1 MDVNTS
7 YRYKA
12 INTTSYNSLAA
23 YIATVPPTASVTAT
37 LHPGLSTIVVSGNF
51 VADVNR
57 FIDEENLEFHINPI
71 AVHAE
76 NLGEV
81 IDNETTDAAT
91 LRKIIYSMMEKK
103 RQSDEQH
110 EEEAKSLHSDLLK
123 CEDDLFKCEAD
134 LLEAQRLRDSYRE
147 QWARCRAELTRV
159 RKQVEAIAVMQ
170 QSIFPKK

>member
-23 YIATVPPTASVTAT
+23 YIATVPPTAAVTAT
-37 LHPGLSTIVVSGNF
+37 LHPALSTIVVSGNF

-57 FIDEENLEFHINPI
+57 FIDEENL
-71 AVHAE
+71 
-76 NLGEV
+76 GEV
-81 IDNETTDAAT
+81 IDNEITDAAT

-103 RQSDEQH
+103 RQSDEMH
-110 EEEAKSLHSDLLK
+110 DNIVKSLS
-123 CEDDLFKCEAD
+123 DDLEKTEAE

>member
-123 CEDDLFKCEAD
+123 CEDDL
-134 LLEAQRLRDSYRE
+134 LEAQRLRDSYRE

>member
-23 YIATVPPTASVTAT
+23 YIATVPPTAAVTAT
-37 LHPGLSTIVVSGNF
+37 LHPALSTIVVSGNF

-71 AVHAE
+71 AIHDE

-81 IDNETTDAAT
+81 IDNEITDAAT

-103 RQSDEQH
+103 RQSDEMH
-110 EEEAKSLHSDLLK
+110 DNIVKSLS
-123 CEDDLFKCEAD
+123 DDLEKNEAE

>member
-71 AVHAE
+71 AIHDE

-81 IDNETTDAAT
+81 IDNEITDAAT

-103 RQSDEQH
+103 RQSDEMH
-110 EEEAKSLHSDLLK
+110 DNIVKSLS
-123 CEDDLFKCEAD
+123 DDLEKTEAD

>member
-37 LHPGLSTIVVSGNF
+37 LHPALSTIVVSGNF

-110 EEEAKSLHSDLLK
+110 EEEAKSPHS
-123 CEDDLFKCEAD
+123 DLFKCEAD

>member
-23 YIATVPPTASVTAT
+23 YIATVPPTAAVTAT
-37 LHPGLSTIVVSGNF
+37 LHPALSTIVVSGNF

-91 LRKIIYSMMEKK
+91 LRKIIY
-103 RQSDEQH
+103 Q
-110 EEEAKSLHSDLLK
+110 
-123 CEDDLFKCEAD
+123 
-134 LLEAQRLRDSYRE
+134 LLEEKRAMAETHKSVLDDITKQCDSAKENRDMYQKWYYE
-147 QWARCRAELTRV
+147 TKQGADRV
-159 RKQVEAIAVMQ
+159 KSQVKAIAVLVN
-170 QSIFPKK
+170 SIFPED

>member
-23 YIATVPPTASVTAT
+23 YIAAVPPTASVTAT

-81 IDNETTDAAT
+81 IDNEITDAAT

-123 CEDDLFKCEAD
+123 CEAD
-134 LLEAQRLRDSYRE
+134 LLEAQRLRDSYRD

>member
-23 YIATVPPTASVTAT
+23 YIATVPPTAAVTAT
-37 LHPGLSTIVVSGNF
+37 LHPALSTIVVSGNF

-103 RQSDEQH
+103 RQSDEMH
-110 EEEAKSLHSDLLK
+110 DNIVKSLS
-123 CEDDLFKCEAD
+123 DDLEKTEAE

>member
-23 YIATVPPTASVTAT
+23 YIATVPPTAAVTAT
-37 LHPGLSTIVVSGNF
+37 LHPALSTIVVSGNF

-71 AVHAE
+71 AIHDE

-81 IDNETTDAAT
+81 IDNEITDAAT

-103 RQSDEQH
+103 RQSDEMH
-110 EEEAKSLHSDLLK
+110 DNIVKSLS
-123 CEDDLFKCEAD
+123 DDLEKTEAD

>member
-1 MDVNTS
+1 M
-7 YRYKA
+7 
-12 INTTSYNSLAA
+12 
-23 YIATVPPTASVTAT
+23 PPTAAVTAT
-37 LHPGLSTIVVSGNF
+37 LHPALSTIVVSGNF

-71 AVHAE
+71 AIHDE

-81 IDNETTDAAT
+81 IDNEITDAAT

-103 RQSDEQH
+103 RQSDEMH
-110 EEEAKSLHSDLLK
+110 DNIVKSLS
-123 CEDDLFKCEAD
+123 DDLEKTEAE

>member
-23 YIATVPPTASVTAT
+23 YIATVPPTAAVTAT
-37 LHPGLSTIVVSGNF
+37 LHPALSTIVVSGNF

-71 AVHAE
+71 AIHDE

-81 IDNETTDAAT
+81 IDNEITDAAT

-103 RQSDEQH
+103 RQSDEMH
-110 EEEAKSLHSDLLK
+110 DNIVKSLS
-123 CEDDLFKCEAD
+123 DDLEKTEAE

>member
-81 IDNETTDAAT
+81 IDNEITDAAT

-110 EEEAKSLHSDLLK
+110 EEDAKSLHSDLL
-123 CEDDLFKCEAD
+123 KCEAD
-134 LLEAQRLRDSYRE
+134 LLEAQRLRDSYRD

>member
-103 RQSDEQH
+103 RQSDEMH
-110 EEEAKSLHSDLLK
+110 DNIVKSLS
-123 CEDDLFKCEAD
+123 DDLEKTEAE

>member
-23 YIATVPPTASVTAT
+23 YIAAVPPTASVTAT

-81 IDNETTDAAT
+81 IDNEITDAAT

-110 EEEAKSLHSDLLK
+110 EEDAKSLHSDLL
-123 CEDDLFKCEAD
+123 KCEAD
-134 LLEAQRLRDSYRE
+134 LLEAQRLRDSYRD

>member
-23 YIATVPPTASVTAT
+23 NIETLPPTAAVTAT
-37 LHPGLSTIVVSGNF
+37 LHPALSTIVVSGNF

-71 AVHAE
+71 AIHDE

-81 IDNETTDAAT
+81 IDNEITDAAT

-103 RQSDEQH
+103 RQSDEMH
-110 EEEAKSLHSDLLK
+110 DNIVKSLS
-123 CEDDLFKCEAD
+123 DDLEKTEAE

>member
-81 IDNETTDAAT
+81 IDNEITDAAT

-123 CEDDLFKCEAD
+123 CEDD

>member
-23 YIATVPPTASVTAT
+23 YIATVPPTAAVTAT
-37 LHPGLSTIVVSGNF
+37 LHPALSTIVVSGNF

-71 AVHAE
+71 AIHDE

-81 IDNETTDAAT
+81 IDNEITDAAT

-103 RQSDEQH
+103 RQSDEMH
-110 EEEAKSLHSDLLK
+110 DNIVKSLS
-123 CEDDLFKCEAD
+123 DDLEKTEAE

-147 QWARCRAELTRV
+147 QWARCRAELTPE

-170 QSIFPKK
+170 QSNYPKK

>member
-71 AVHAE
+71 AIHDE

-81 IDNETTDAAT
+81 IDNEITDAAT

-103 RQSDEQH
+103 RQSDEMH
-110 EEEAKSLHSDLLK
+110 DNIVKSLS
-123 CEDDLFKCEAD
+123 DDLEKTEAE

>member
-91 LRKIIYSMMEKK
+91 LRKIIYSMMERK
-103 RQSDEQH
+103 RHSDEMH
-110 EEEAKSLHSDLLK
+110 DNAVKSLS
-123 CEDDLFKCEAD
+123 DDLEKTEAD

>member
-23 YIATVPPTASVTAT
+23 YIATVPPTAAVTAT
-37 LHPGLSTIVVSGNF
+37 LHPALSTIVVSGNF

-110 EEEAKSLHSDLLK
+110 DEEAKSLHS
-123 CEDDLFKCEAD
+123 DLFKCEAD

>member
-57 FIDEENLEFHINPI
+57 FIDEENLEFHISPI
-71 AVHAE
+71 AVHDE

-103 RQSDEQH
+103 RQSDEMH
-110 EEEAKSLHSDLLK
+110 DNIVKSLS
-123 CEDDLFKCEAD
+123 DDLEKTEAE

>member
-7 YRYKA
+7 YRSKA

-23 YIATVPPTASVTAT
+23 YIATVPPTAAVTAT
-37 LHPGLSTIVVSGNF
+37 LHPALSTIVVSGNF

-71 AVHAE
+71 AIHDE

-81 IDNETTDAAT
+81 IDNEITDAAT

-103 RQSDEQH
+103 RQSDEMH
-110 EEEAKSLHSDLLK
+110 DNIVKSLS
-123 CEDDLFKCEAD
+123 DDLEKTEAE

>member
-23 YIATVPPTASVTAT
+23 YIATVPPTAAVTAT
-37 LHPGLSTIVVSGNF
+37 LHPALSTIVVSGNF

-71 AVHAE
+71 AIHDE

-81 IDNETTDAAT
+81 IDNEITDAAT

-103 RQSDEQH
+103 RQSDEMH
-110 EEEAKSLHSDLLK
+110 DNAVKSLS
-123 CEDDLFKCEAD
+123 DDLEKTEAD